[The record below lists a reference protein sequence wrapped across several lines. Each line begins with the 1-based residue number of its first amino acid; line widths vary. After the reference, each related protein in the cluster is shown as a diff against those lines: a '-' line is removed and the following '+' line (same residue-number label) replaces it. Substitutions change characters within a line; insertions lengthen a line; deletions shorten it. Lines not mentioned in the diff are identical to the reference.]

1 MGCVTN
7 QMYGFLTL
15 NKIMILVF
23 LKLHLEK
30 NFLAYIDFF
39 TKKNE
44 YFAGLEKLC
53 GLTSVYLHEILPM
66 N

>member
-39 TKKNE
+39 TKNE